1 VLPPLTIVLIVSG
14 QELMLQNVSVQ
25 KKPSLT
31 MTKVNMNVNTVTTN
45 VKLVKTKPPPVKSV
59 KISELMLQTVT
70 VHQVTLMFQIMLN
83 VKDVLKNVKL
93 VILVDLVLLVTLQDS
108 MPHTV
113 IAQPVNSKYVDPP
126 LVLNVMTTT
135 LVLIQ
140 IVTTV
145 PTNVSL
151 VKVALKLVPNVPVT
165 ESWKLIVVA
174 QLVTMIPMKNAAQLV
189 MPVVKLVNSPLNV
202 V

>member
-14 QELMLQNVSVQ
+14 QELTLQNVSVQ

-126 LVLNVMTTT
+126 LVLNVMITT

>member
-1 VLPPLTIVLIVSG
+1 
-14 QELMLQNVSVQ
+14 MLQNVSVQ

-45 VKLVKTKPPPVKSV
+45 VKLVKTKQPPVKSV

-126 LVLNVMTTT
+126 LVLNVMITT

-151 VKVALKLVPNVPVT
+151 VKVLLKLVPNVPVT

-174 QLVTMIPMKNAAQLV
+174 QLVTMIPMKNAVQLV

>member
-14 QELMLQNVSVQ
+14 QELTLQNVSVQ

-31 MTKVNMNVNTVTTN
+31 MTKVNMNVNIVTTN

-126 LVLNVMTTT
+126 LVLNVMITT

-151 VKVALKLVPNVPVT
+151 VKVLLKLVPNVPVT